1 MSTKTVAHSD
11 LESTK
16 IVTEVFENII
26 GHFTYKSSPKCDKI
40 TYVPISGFFPVT
52 KKMKPGFSFTRD
64 FSIQF

>member
-11 LESTK
+11 LESAK

-52 KKMKPGFSFTRD
+52 KK
-64 FSIQF
+64 

>member
-26 GHFTYKSSPKCDKI
+26 GHFTYKSSPKCDK
-40 TYVPISGFFPVT
+40 
-52 KKMKPGFSFTRD
+52 KMLD
-64 FSIQF
+64 